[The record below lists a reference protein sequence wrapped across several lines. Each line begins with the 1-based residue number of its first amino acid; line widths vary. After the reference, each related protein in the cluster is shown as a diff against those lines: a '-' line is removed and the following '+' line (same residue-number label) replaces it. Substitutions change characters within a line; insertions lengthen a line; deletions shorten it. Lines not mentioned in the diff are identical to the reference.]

1 MRRVPRRSAGAHPR
15 WSATRVLLWFVA
27 TFLILQT
34 LIGDGG
40 LTDMRRAAQ
49 QRRELAASIAAL
61 KTENRRLF
69 RMCRSLR
76 DDPRAIAAVAREEL
90 GMIAPGE
97 VLFIVRGVRRS
108 AAPNPSFLP
117 KDRSE
122 TGRPW

>member
-1 MRRVPRRSAGAHPR
+1 MRRAPRRAARARPH
-15 WSATRVLLWFVA
+15 WSATRVLLWFVT

-49 QRRELAASIAAL
+49 QRRELTASIAAL

-69 RMCRSLR
+69 RMSRSLR

-108 AAPNPSFLP
+108 AA
-117 KDRSE
+117 R
-122 TGRPW
+122 